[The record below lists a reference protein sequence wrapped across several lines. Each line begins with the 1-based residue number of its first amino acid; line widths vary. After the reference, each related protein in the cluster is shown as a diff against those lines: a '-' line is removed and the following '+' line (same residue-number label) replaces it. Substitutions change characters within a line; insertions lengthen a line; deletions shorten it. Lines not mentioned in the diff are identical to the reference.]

1 MKSTRHLFT
10 LIAGCGMLVIIGL
23 FSGGCA
29 IGTTQLVMSHGQLAT
44 IPQTRQ
50 GDIVVRPFV
59 DKRQHTQYIGNKRN
73 GFGMVLG
80 HVGTQPGVRI
90 DELLTQ
96 YFIEALKQAGYNARL
111 EQAVAAGAAAPQQ
124 KCDAIVEGE
133 IITFWMDLYMMVWHQ
148 VGVNVKAINPANQQ
162 VVWERLI
169 QGSEKR
175 TLWVGATGEFERI
188 VREAMTKA
196 LDRAAIEFAS
206 DDFYNK
212 AIKKQP

>member
-1 MKSTRHLFT
+1 MTRLSQR
-10 LIAGCGMLVIIGL
+10 LSAVAGCSMLALIGL

-29 IGTTQLVMSHGQLAT
+29 IGTTQLVMSHGQLAAV
-44 IPQTRQ
+44 PQTRQ
-50 GDIVVRPFV
+50 GDILVRPFV
-59 DKRQHTQYIGNKRN
+59 DKREHTQYIGNKRN

-80 HVGTQPGVRI
+80 HVGTQPGVKI

-96 YFIEALKQAGYNARL
+96 YFIDALKQAGYNAFL
-111 EQAVAAGAAAPQQ
+111 EKPALAGAPTPQL

-133 IITFWMDLYMMVWHQ
+133 VVTFWMDLYMMVWHQ
-148 VGVNVKAINPANQQ
+148 VGVKVKALNPATQA
-162 VVWERLI
+162 VVWERNI

-196 LDRAAIEFAS
+196 LDRATMEFAA
-206 DDFYNK
+206 DDFYNR